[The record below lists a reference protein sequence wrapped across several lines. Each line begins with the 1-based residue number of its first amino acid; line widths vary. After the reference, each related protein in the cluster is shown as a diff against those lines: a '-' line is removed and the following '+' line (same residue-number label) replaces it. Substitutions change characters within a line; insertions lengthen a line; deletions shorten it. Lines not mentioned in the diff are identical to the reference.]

1 MCTDA
6 LDMTG
11 SPTHDRRDGSKPFS
25 FVGLVYTVIGICETF
40 DFFNGNFF
48 AGERS
53 VGVTMRGFFAVDFVT
68 FLPELPALSN

>member
-1 MCTDA
+1 
-6 LDMTG
+6 MTG

-53 VGVTMRGFFAVDFVT
+53 VGVDGAAFS
-68 FLPELPALSN
+68 PSILSHFYPNSPP